1 MAASR
6 SPSPAGERSPQ
17 KEPSKER
24 DRSPKK
30 GRDKEDDRSP
40 VKGRDKGEDRSP
52 EKSRSRSRSPRDSRS
67 RSRSPRKSRSPP
79 RRSRSRSRSRS
90 PRDRSPAR
98 RRSDRSPDRRDRQQ
112 EYRDKEDGCKIFIGG
127 LAYETDDYALRKKF
141 EKYGSI
147 TDVYIPV
154 DTDNRR
160 PRGFAFVTFGDPR
173 DAEDSVRAM
182 DGRDIDGR
190 PVTISI
196 ARPRPPPSA
205 PRGYGTTNKA
215 VVPGEVVAGFLTM
228 MVAVVVATR
237 IETIAMKTNAMKTG
251 AGVLIEIGIEFFFQ
265 MNRVRETSF

>member
-1 MAASR
+1 MTSILLASVR
-6 SPSPAGERSPQ
+6 KMWRKSARLRTAGDGIRDS

-52 EKSRSRSRSPRDSRS
+52 EK
-67 RSRSPRKSRSPP
+67 
-79 RRSRSRSRSRS
+79 
-90 PRDRSPAR
+90 
-98 RRSDRSPDRRDRQQ
+98 DRQQ

-182 DGRDIDGR
+182 DGVSERRFDEKLERTPEGMAVVAKAEDMEDL
-190 PVTISI
+190 VEDT
-196 ARPRPPPSA
+196 AVAVPRFA
-205 PRGYGTTNKA
+205 GTTNKA

>member
-6 SPSPAGERSPQ
+6 SPSPAEERSPEE
-17 KEPSKER
+17 KRGKKKDHSPDKDR
-24 DRSPKK
+24 DR
-30 GRDKEDDRSP
+30 EDDRSP
-40 VKGRDKGEDRSP
+40 VKGRDKKEDRSP

-67 RSRSPRKSRSPP
+67 RSRSPRGRSPP

-154 DTDNRR
+154 DTENRR

-182 DGRDIDGR
+182 DGYERH
-190 PVTISI
+190 TL
-196 ARPRPPPSA
+196 
-205 PRGYGTTNKA
+205 
-215 VVPGEVVAGFLTM
+215 FLP
-228 MVAVVVATR
+228 
-237 IETIAMKTNAMKTG
+237 
-251 AGVLIEIGIEFFFQ
+251 EILSLTLTFL
-265 MNRVRETSF
+265 V